1 MLKWIIAPVVGGV
14 IGYITNDLAI
24 RMLFHPRNPVYIGRH
39 RLPFTP
45 GLIPKQKGRI
55 AESIGKVISEQL
67 LNEETLKQTILS
79 DQAVEGLQAKVRDMV
94 FELRYDERTV
104 DELLVKHVGRE
115 VLEEKAQAAELY
127 LTQLACERLA
137 KARVGQAVVDSI
149 AGRLTEAV
157 QQNRLLAL
165 LADGGMQSAIKS
177 RLADWVDDMVAE
189 NAPEVIYKLLDENRA
204 DLQKM
209 RVCQIYDRFQDR
221 QEDIIARGTELY
233 KALLGNNVDK
243 VLKAVNVEK
252 IVVDKINGF
261 DAAQLEGMIFGI
273 MKRELNAIVYLGAAL
288 GFLMGFVNV
297 LF

>member
-127 LTQLACERLA
+127 LSQLACERLA

-149 AGRLTEAV
+149 AGRLTETV

-233 KALLGNNVDK
+233 EALLGNNVDK

>member
-79 DQAVEGLQAKVRDMV
+79 DQAVEGLQTKVRDMV

-115 VLEEKAQAAELY
+115 VLEEKAQAVELY

-165 LADGGMQSAIKS
+165 LADGGMQSTIKS

>member
-233 KALLGNNVDK
+233 EALLGNNVDK

>member
-24 RMLFHPRNPVYIGRH
+24 RMLFHPRNPVFIGKH
-39 RLPFTP
+39 QLPFTP

-104 DELLVKHVGRE
+104 DELLAKHVGRE
-115 VLEEKAQAAELY
+115 TLEEKAQAAELY

-149 AGRLTEAV
+149 AGRLSETI

-165 LADGGMQSAIKS
+165 LADGGMQSAIKAK
-177 RLADWVDDMVAE
+177 LADWVDDMVAE
-189 NAPEVIYKLLDENRA
+189 NAPEVVYKLLDENRV
-204 DLQKM
+204 DLQKT

-288 GFLMGFVNV
+288 GFLMGFVNA